1 MIVTCERCSARY
13 KLDDSK
19 IKGRGARI
27 TCPKC
32 QHVFVVYNKAASE
45 QPDEADPEAPS
56 EDLDDENRSDNPLAQ
71 DADNPSGL
79 VGTGKRSDQ
88 LDFRKVGISTWKVK
102 VKIGLVYDF
111 SDIGTLRK
119 YIQDRRVTED
129 DVISHDGSS
138 WVRIGDIPDL
148 DAYFVQVYEELE
160 DQLTGGASAGGD
172 GVDEEAD
179 TGEEFEDGPT
189 MVVGMGSLRSNI
201 STGVFARP
209 GANTDD
215 APPSTRPL
223 PGKPNGGGSPTPD
236 ANRFVDPFE
245 SLKERQRDRMRAK
258 RRSDGGV
265 GTGSHRKN
273 GKGKGKG
280 DKKPVN
286 VWLIAAGVMG
296 LLAVGWYFFLRTP
309 PQPVQPADGGHTVQ
323 QATEPQPD
331 PEKEREE
338 LLQQLQ
344 QSMRDA
350 GVKPELDG
358 SVPEDN
364 LLPAALSP
372 QQKAEM
378 CRKGELTPAQCQG
391 VSQGSSSNPIQS
403 DPPSNPE
410 GVSAAPT
417 SAADHARNGANFM
430 AQRQWSQA
438 AAAYGLAARMDSRN
452 AQYRRGLADALLASG
467 QYDRAKGEY
476 TTLANA
482 GDASAKL
489 GVARCLAALGD
500 DPGANAAYNDYL
512 KAFPNDGTAK
522 QELQE
527 LLGQ

>member
-13 KLDDSK
+13 KLDDNK

-32 QHVFVVYNKAASE
+32 QHVFVVYNKATPP
-45 QPDEADPEAPS
+45 QPDDADPDEPS
-56 EDLDDENRSDNPLAQ
+56 DDIDDTPRSSNPLAQ
-71 DADNPSGL
+71 DPDNPTGL

-129 DVISHDGSS
+129 DVISHDGAN
-138 WVRIGDIPDL
+138 WVRIGEIPDL

-160 DQLTGGASAGGD
+160 EQLSGGGP
-172 GVDEEAD
+172 VDDEAD

-209 GANTDD
+209 GAATDK

-223 PGKPNGGGSPTPD
+223 PGKPSGGGGRATD

-258 RRSDGGV
+258 RRPDGAGN
-265 GTGSHRKN
+265 TGSHRKN
-273 GKGKGKG
+273 SNGKGQ
-280 DKKPVN
+280 KKSVN
-286 VWLIAAGVMG
+286 VWLIAAAVMG
-296 LLAVGWYFFLRTP
+296 LLAVLWYVFLRTP
-309 PQPVQPADGGHTVQ
+309 PPAQVVDVGPKVEQPVA
-323 QATEPQPD
+323 PQLD
-331 PEKEREE
+331 AEKEREE
-338 LLQQLQ
+338 LLRQLQ

-364 LLPAALSP
+364 LLPEAISP
-372 QQKAEM
+372 EQKARL
-378 CRKGELTPAQCQG
+378 CREGKLTPAQCQG
-391 VSQGSSSNPIQS
+391 VSQSPGTGHSTVQA
-403 DPPSNPE
+403 PPSQE
-410 GVSAAPT
+410 GASAAPT
-417 SAADHARNGANFM
+417 SAVDHARNGANFM
-430 AQRQWSQA
+430 AQRQYSQA
-438 AAAYGLAARMDSRN
+438 ALAYGSAVKMDPRN
-452 AQYRRGLADALLASG
+452 PQYRRGLADALLGSK
-467 QYDRAKGEY
+467 QYDRAKAEY
-476 TTLANA
+476 QTLLGA
-482 GDASAKL
+482 GDASANL
-489 GVARCLAALGD
+489 GVGRCLGALGD
-500 DPGANAAYNDYL
+500 ISGATAAYTAYSN
-512 KAFPNDGTAK
+512 AFPGDAAAK

-527 LLGQ
+527 LLGN

>member
-32 QHVFVVYNKAASE
+32 QHVFVVYNKAAES
-45 QPDEADPEAPS
+45 QPEEPDPEDPS
-56 EDLDDENRSDNPLAQ
+56 DEPEDEPGSDNPLAQ
-71 DADNPSGL
+71 DPDNATGL

-111 SDIGTLRK
+111 SDISTLRK

-129 DVISHDGSS
+129 DVISHDGSN

-148 DAYFVQVYEELE
+148 DAYFLQVYEELE
-160 DQLTGGASAGGD
+160 DRLAGGAD
-172 GVDEEAD
+172 NEAD
-179 TGEEFEDGPT
+179 TGEPFEDDGPT

-209 GANTDD
+209 GANTDK

-223 PGKPNGGGSPTPD
+223 PGKPSGGAAPAADTS
-236 ANRFVDPFE
+236 NRFVDPFE

-258 RRSDGGV
+258 RRDGAV

-280 DKKPVN
+280 KGDKKPVN
-286 VWLIAAGVMG
+286 IWLIAAGVMG

-309 PQPVQPADGGHTVQ
+309 SQPTQPADVGPTVRQ
-323 QATEPQPD
+323 LTEPAPD
-331 PEKEREE
+331 PEKERQK
-338 LLQQLQ
+338 LLDELQ

-350 GVKPELDG
+350 GVVPDLDG
-358 SVPEDN
+358 SVPENND
-364 LLPAALSP
+364 LPEALSP
-372 QQKAEM
+372 GQKAEL
-378 CRKGELTPAQCQG
+378 CRQGKLTPAQCQG
-391 VSQGSSSNPIQS
+391 ISQGSSSNPTQVQA
-403 DPPSNPE
+403 PPSSPE

-430 AQRQWSQA
+430 AQREWGQA
-438 AAAYGLAARMDSRN
+438 AAAYGLAVRMDGRN
-452 AQYRRGLADALLASG
+452 PQYRRGLADALYASG
-467 QYDRAKGEY
+467 QYDRAKSEY
-476 TTLANA
+476 TTLVNV

-489 GVARCLAALGD
+489 GVARCLGALGD

-512 KAFPNDGTAK
+512 KAFPNDASAK